1 MPACGVD
8 LDATGASSFHRG
20 SRAPWTRTRRPP
32 VSPLS
37 RWALRTYALSARF
50 YEALGFARKMR
61 ATGDEVAF
69 FHTGGTVLALYPW
82 DKLADEAQ
90 VPDLPRPQAFRGV
103 TLAWNCASPAE
114 VDSAMTC
121 ALAAGGRLVKSA
133 QTTSYGGY
141 AGYFAD
147 PDGHLWEIVVAP
159 GLSVSDDGLL
169 AVPD

>member
-1 MPACGVD
+1 MDQNSPPARFTAITLGVAD
-8 LDATGASSFHRG
+8 MRAS
-20 SRAPWTRTRRPP
+20 
-32 VSPLS
+32 V
-37 RWALRTYALSARF
+37 RF
-50 YEALGFARKMR
+50 YEALGFVRKMR
-61 ATGDEVAF
+61 MTGDTVAF

-103 TLAWNCASPAE
+103 TLAWNCSSPAE
-114 VDSAMTC
+114 VDGAMAH
-121 ALAAGGRLVKSA
+121 ALAAGGRLMKPA
-133 QTTSYGGY
+133 AATNYGGY

-147 PDGHLWEIVVAP
+147 PDGHVWEIVVAP